1 MLASGLVLYR
11 ILVLASGLVLY
22 GILGLASG
30 IVSYR
35 ILSSGF
41 SSVRAAIADRLSVI
55 LSRGII
61 DNMVW
66 DELKAGFANNCKLCQ
81 HHFCIAMPI
90 CILFVQ
96 CHFQSVFTDFGVHV
110 CLLLL
115 IVVGLYFTC
124 LYIVHPV

>member
-1 MLASGLVLYR
+1 MELASGLVLYGILVLASGLVLYEILVLASGLVLYG

-96 CHFQSVFTDFGVHV
+96 CHF
-110 CLLLL
+110 
-115 IVVGLYFTC
+115 
-124 LYIVHPV
+124 